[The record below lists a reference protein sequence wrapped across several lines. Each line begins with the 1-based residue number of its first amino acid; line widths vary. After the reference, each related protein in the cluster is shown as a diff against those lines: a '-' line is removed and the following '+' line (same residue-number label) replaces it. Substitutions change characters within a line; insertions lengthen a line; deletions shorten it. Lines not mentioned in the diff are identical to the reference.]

1 MSEQPD
7 GGGGAKRG
15 SIGEEI
21 YEQVE
26 KLMASETLSRTEAF
40 QRISDETGRRAG
52 TVAANYYRVARQK
65 GAPLQKRGPRGG
77 RKSAAGGGDASA
89 ALAKA
94 QDALADLARVVKRQE
109 AELQKM
115 REEAAQV
122 AEIKKLAK
130 KL

>member
-7 GGGGAKRG
+7 GGGKRG

-26 KLMASETLSRTEAF
+26 RLMASETLSRTEAF
-40 QRISDETGRRAG
+40 QRISDDTGRRAG

-65 GAPLQKRGPRGG
+65 GAPLQKRGPRGA
-77 RKSAAGGGDASA
+77 RKGAANGGEVGA

-115 REEAAQV
+115 REQSEQF
-122 AEIKKLAK
+122 AEIRKLAK

>member
-1 MSEQPD
+1 MSEQPEA
-7 GGGGAKRG
+7 GAKRG

-40 QRISDETGRRAG
+40 QRISDDTGRRAG

-65 GAPLQKRGPRGG
+65 GAPLQKRGPRGS
-77 RKSAAGGGDASA
+77 RKSVEAGGDVGA

-115 REEAAQV
+115 REQSEQF
-122 AEIKKLAK
+122 AEIRKLAK